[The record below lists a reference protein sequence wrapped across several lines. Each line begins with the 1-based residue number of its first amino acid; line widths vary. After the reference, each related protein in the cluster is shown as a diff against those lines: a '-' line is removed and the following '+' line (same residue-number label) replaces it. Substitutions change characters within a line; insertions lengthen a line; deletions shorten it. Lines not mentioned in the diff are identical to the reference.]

1 MKVIPLSEA
10 KAKLSQ
16 YGQLCHDEPV
26 VITVNGKPFFQLVP
40 LNENDDLIDR
50 LLEQHP
56 GFRDLLVKRLGE
68 RSLSSA
74 AAERQLAA
82 TRSHP
87 LTRAGNK
94 RGTRHTRSR

>member
-56 GFRDLLVKRLGE
+56 GFRHLLEQRLGE

-74 AAERQLAA
+74 TAERQFAA
-82 TRSHP
+82 TGTHP

-94 RGTRHTRSR
+94 RRAHRTRSQ

>member
-16 YGQLCHDEPV
+16 YGQLCHEEPV

-40 LNENDDLIDR
+40 LRENDDLIDR

-56 GFRDLLVKRLGE
+56 GFRHLLEQRLGE

-82 TRSHP
+82 TASRP
-87 LTRAGNK
+87 PTPAGNK
-94 RGTRHTRSR
+94 VRPRRTRSR

>member
-16 YGQLCHDEPV
+16 YGQLCHNEPV

-56 GFRDLLVKRLGE
+56 GFRHLLERRLGE
-68 RSLSSA
+68 RGLSSNA
-74 AAERQLAA
+74 AQRQLA
-82 TRSHP
+82 TTGLRP

-94 RGTRHTRSR
+94 RRARRTRSR

>member
-16 YGQLCHDEPV
+16 YGQLCHNEPV

-56 GFRDLLVKRLGE
+56 GFRHLLEQRLGE

-74 AAERQLAA
+74 TAERQFAA
-82 TRSHP
+82 TGTHP

-94 RGTRHTRSR
+94 RRARRTRSQ

>member
-16 YGQLCHDEPV
+16 YGQLCHNEPV

-56 GFRDLLVKRLGE
+56 GFRHLLEQRLGE

-74 AAERQLAA
+74 TAERQFAA
-82 TRSHP
+82 TGTHP

-94 RGTRHTRSR
+94 RRTRRTRSR

>member
-10 KAKLSQ
+10 KAKLSR
-16 YGQLCHDEPV
+16 YGHLCHDEPV

-56 GFRDLLVKRLGE
+56 GFRHLLQQRLRE

-82 TRSHP
+82 AASHSATRAADKKRPRRTRS
-87 LTRAGNK
+87 G
-94 RGTRHTRSR
+94 

>member
-10 KAKLSQ
+10 KAKLSH

-56 GFRDLLVKRLGE
+56 GFRHLLEQRLGE

-74 AAERQLAA
+74 AAERELVT
-82 TRSHP
+82 TRSRP
-87 LTRAGNK
+87 PTRAGNK
-94 RGTRHTRSR
+94 THPRRTRSR

>member
-10 KAKLSQ
+10 KAKLSH

-56 GFRDLLVKRLGE
+56 GFRHLLEQRLGE

-74 AAERQLAA
+74 TAERQFAA
-82 TRSHP
+82 TGTHP

-94 RGTRHTRSR
+94 RRARRTPSQ

>member
-16 YGQLCHDEPV
+16 YGQLCHNEPV

-56 GFRDLLVKRLGE
+56 GFRHLLEQRLGE

-74 AAERQLAA
+74 SAERQFAA
-82 TRSHP
+82 TGTHP

-94 RGTRHTRSR
+94 RRARRTRSR

>member
-56 GFRDLLVKRLGE
+56 GFRHLLEQRLKE
-68 RSLSSA
+68 RGLSSNA
-74 AAERQLAA
+74 AQRQLAA
-82 TRSHP
+82 AEPRP

-94 RGTRHTRSR
+94 RRARRTRSQ